1 MKPDFYVKKPIP
13 VQAMQFEYNAE
24 NIAALKEFLGPN
36 LGNMVKERHPGA
48 LAEAQIITL
57 EDGIRLTVKHIA
69 TEGDY
74 IVKGNH
80 NDYWPVKQNIFEATY
95 EKIKETK

>member
-1 MKPDFYVKKPIP
+1 
-13 VQAMQFEYNAE
+13 MQFQYTAE

-48 LAEAQIITL
+48 KAEVQIITL
-57 EDGIRLTVKHIA
+57 EDGIKLTVKHIA

-74 IVKGNH
+74 IVQGNH
-80 NDYWPVKQNIFEATY
+80 NDYWPVKQNIFETTY
-95 EKIKETK
+95 EKIKE